1 MTFDPLQTHE
11 KCDLTYTDKVNLD
24 YSTLEGTKMDN
35 VLYRV
40 VTTPPPPTLKS
51 LTYEITYIKIT
62 KKGPHNPYT
71 LIPLTLSPAS

>member
-1 MTFDPLQTHE
+1 
-11 KCDLTYTDKVNLD
+11 
-24 YSTLEGTKMDN
+24 MDN

-40 VTTPPPPTLKS
+40 VTTPPPLKK

-71 LIPLTLSPAS
+71 LIPLTLSPGLVIFLVLDPRILVIAK